1 MSDQHFK
8 KTVRIPIITNLVVPG
23 NPALKIKVNNTVE
36 GVEGDKQAFDLR
48 LKAKIEELKNTIGQE
63 EGDNIARAHAIR
75 AEANGTKKKIS
86 DTHHE
91 INIDR
96 ERAKVIKKL
105 SGNSSNSTK

>member
-1 MSDQHFK
+1 MSNQSFE

-63 EGDNIARAHAIR
+63 EGNNIARAHAIR
-75 AEANGTKKKIS
+75 SEASGGTKKKIS

-91 INIDR
+91 INIDQ

-105 SGNSSNSTK
+105 SGN

>member
-1 MSDQHFK
+1 MSNQSFE

-63 EGDNIARAHAIR
+63 EGNNIARAHAIR
-75 AEANGTKKKIS
+75 IEANSDTKKKIS

-96 ERAKVIKKL
+96 ERAKVIKKIK
-105 SGNSSNSTK
+105 GK